1 MATVYIKSV
10 EASSWARTEWDSSG
24 STTYNVGD
32 RIRMSETHSE
42 KYTYACIVSN
52 NSVIL
57 PENDPTN
64 WVRVGDSK
72 EYPYHAPGGALDSA
86 TNTSGEVYL
95 ESLNSRYKTTN
106 SYTGSVWNHATSDLT
121 GNELGTLIFLDG
133 EYKTNLPPNFEK
145 INISAENQGQC
156 TIYIN
161 STTGQTSVFNDNTE
175 GITKKVS
182 GINFIVGGQKPLFDG
197 GQKFSFIG
205 CKFTDRGSIYGDFT
219 AVGNRLA
226 SGNFISFID
235 CLIDLPNSLSAL
247 GGYSM
252 LAGDSGEPAIWKN
265 TTISTIFGNGN
276 NYRAWFYGASND
288 RLLIKKCIFNVVASG
303 YTAGNDFTL
312 CDSGF
317 LAEDSIVHN
326 ETSGGNI
333 PAVGDDSVK
342 LINPL
347 FVDSPNGD
355 FRLRPS
361 SPVVGGGGSS
371 KFPADA
377 VWMQTG
383 SGTGTGTESDPYY
396 FSQFTDA
403 LIAAV
408 STNSKQVVCKDGAYR
423 FTTAG
428 EHFRDANLGSVTFI
442 AENHHKAVLSAQR
455 GVNPGPDKSSLTLK
469 LKDFKLT
476 IGSSEHFIHA
486 QFVSVP
492 SYITFDNCYINFLT
506 FMSLPSGS
514 SLIAKSCIIEKGTGI
529 AAVSYF
535 YSGLGA
541 IGSFSNCLFVD
552 RHSYTTHGW
561 NHNVNAG
568 DQTYKNCIFRT
579 ENTTNTSPP
588 GTGTFTQCI
597 AYNYNTSNYSD
608 TEVLDADPLMVNY
621 DISSHEDSNYQLR
634 PSSPGIGGAKSSS
647 SFPNSYIWVTNTAG
661 TGGTGT
667 EEDPYYFGSLD
678 QAYTDAGSFGSV
690 VFKNGV
696 YDIGQQTFTFNS
708 DTQANNVNYYAETT
722 GGVEFIAQKIIFG
735 HGGLNVTQSLN
746 YTGLKIASTS
756 AGYDNFLIDQ
766 SASNSIAAHIF
777 SSCELQTNHSFLES
791 SGTSTDVGKVIF
803 KNTRLSKVSATNYT
817 YLLEQRNGN
826 TNPINLSFENCII
839 ENFLSTS
846 SGPTKIFRRTNVTL
860 KGTIIIDYSNNATG
874 LVPHLETGLVAPSLI
889 TSNCITRED
898 GLDFYPHESNLAID
912 PLFVDPAGGNFSLRP
927 NSPLIGKG

>member
-106 SYTGSVWNHATSDLT
+106 SYRGSVWNHATSDLT

-182 GINFIVGGQKPLFDG
+182 GINFIVGGQKPLFNG

-276 NYRAWFYGASND
+276 NYRTWFYSASND

-396 FSQFTDA
+396 LDQWSDALAAATSSTFKKIVLKDGTYALNGSGQQGVTWLADSNLNSVTFTSENLHGATITDGGWRIILPGGVDNTFNLEGVKLEAGDHFIHSNQSAGILKLVANNCKIKAPKYIHFHDHQISNSILEITAFNLSILSGPSGTLKNCTLINNNTNVTAVLVSASHTCTNCIFWTPNTSSAKPGGSTIDCISYNFATQSGCINTDPQFTD
-403 LIAAV
+403 
-408 STNSKQVVCKDGAYR
+408 
-423 FTTAG
+423 
-428 EHFRDANLGSVTFI
+428 
-442 AENHHKAVLSAQR
+442 
-455 GVNPGPDKSSLTLK
+455 P
-469 LKDFKLT
+469 
-476 IGSSEHFIHA
+476 
-486 QFVSVP
+486 
-492 SYITFDNCYINFLT
+492 
-506 FMSLPSGS
+506 
-514 SLIAKSCIIEKGTGI
+514 
-529 AAVSYF
+529 
-535 YSGLGA
+535 
-541 IGSFSNCLFVD
+541 
-552 RHSYTTHGW
+552 
-561 NHNVNAG
+561 
-568 DQTYKNCIFRT
+568 
-579 ENTTNTSPP
+579 
-588 GTGTFTQCI
+588 
-597 AYNYNTSNYSD
+597 
-608 TEVLDADPLMVNY
+608 VNY
-621 DISSHEDSNYQLR
+621 DFRLR
-634 PSSPGIGGAKSSS
+634 PSSPGSGGVKSSS
-647 SFPNSYIWVTNTAG
+647 SFPNDYIWVTNTAG

-756 AGYDNFLIDQ
+756 AGHDNFLIDQ

-791 SGTSTDVGKVIF
+791 TGTSTDVGKVIF

-817 YLLEQRNGN
+817 YLLEQRNGH
-826 TNPINLSFENCII
+826 TNPANLSFENCII

-874 LVPHLETGLVAPSLI
+874 LVPNLDTGLVAPSLI